1 MAEQIEWEPLALS
14 LLNLLDKCEIDSEE
28 VTYLISQPMYLM
40 ALKWLFLLFLSW
52 QILLMMND
60 SLSFLSLVSVF
71 AKFIDTGCN
80 NLLRM
85 REGQPVLWI

>member
-71 AKFIDTGCN
+71 ANSSILVATTC
-80 NLLRM
+80 
-85 REGQPVLWI
+85 